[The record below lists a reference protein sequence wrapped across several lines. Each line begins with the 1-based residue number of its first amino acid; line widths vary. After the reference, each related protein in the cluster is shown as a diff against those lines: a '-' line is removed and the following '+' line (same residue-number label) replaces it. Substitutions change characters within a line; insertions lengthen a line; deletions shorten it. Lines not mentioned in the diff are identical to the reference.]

1 MNPVAAPPARGLVL
15 DVRDVA
21 VDYGVGRA
29 ALHALVG
36 VDVALHRG
44 EVLGIAGES
53 GSGKSTLAA
62 AVTRLLR
69 PPGRVVSGSVFYHPR
84 SGPPVDV
91 LALTDDTLRKWRW
104 NEVSVVFQAAM
115 NSLNPVANVA
125 AQLMDALEVHRP
137 EMSKQARRAR
147 AHELVRLVGIPETR
161 LSSYPHQLSGGMRQR
176 VMIAMALVLEPAIVI
191 MDEPTTALDVVVQ
204 REILA
209 RMSELRESLGFSVI
223 FITHDLSLLLEIA
236 DTIAVMY
243 AGKVVELGPAD
254 ELYDRPSHPYT
265 QGLLASFPSL
275 VGPRR
280 ELLGLSGSPPD
291 LRNVPPGCAYHP
303 RCPEMAPICL
313 EMAPVA
319 TVRGRH
325 TVLCH
330 ARRQDQAVEASE
342 AQMRNGRLLENSG
355 SEAPDG

>member
-1 MNPVAAPPARGLVL
+1 
-15 DVRDVA
+15 
-21 VDYGVGRA
+21 
-29 ALHALVG
+29 
-36 VDVALHRG
+36 
-44 EVLGIAGES
+44 
-53 GSGKSTLAA
+53 
-62 AVTRLLR
+62 
-69 PPGRVVSGSVFYHPR
+69 
-84 SGPPVDV
+84 
-91 LALTDDTLRKWRW
+91 
-104 NEVSVVFQAAM
+104 
-115 NSLNPVANVA
+115 
-125 AQLMDALEVHRP
+125 
-137 EMSKQARRAR
+137 
-147 AHELVRLVGIPETR
+147 
-161 LSSYPHQLSGGMRQR
+161 
-176 VMIAMALVLEPAIVI
+176 
-191 MDEPTTALDVVVQ
+191 
-204 REILA
+204 
-209 RMSELRESLGFSVI
+209 MSELRESLGFSVI

-303 RCPEMAPICL
+303 RCPEMAPVCL

-319 TVRGRH
+319 TIRGRH

-330 ARRQDQAVEASE
+330 ARRPDEHEA
-342 AQMRNGRLLENSG
+342 RNERRFEKSA